1 MATYN
6 ALNWQNEN
14 SLSNFP
20 LSSYIEFRD
29 FLVDARFVQFDNFTP
44 VLNTITVDETSVT
57 LTITFDYGTNS
68 NIVLLKQTFLQNT
81 NSTNIRIYTPSNNR
95 YLGVISFG
103 SGTLELFKTHVGRT
117 LALDM
122 AFSQDSVR
130 SIPLNDAVYTL
141 DGLYGDLVLGRGT
154 ADDSIF
160 YNTSNSKKTIVFNA
174 VKYHE
179 IAGTNTK
186 QGLRKINLVPP
197 IDNNINLSPSE
208 VIRATPNNGASLLL
222 SLVSGST
229 NNAFQISKV

>member
-81 NSTNIRIYTPSNNR
+81 NSKSIIR
-95 YLGVISFG
+95 
-103 SGTLELFKTHVGRT
+103 
-117 LALDM
+117 
-122 AFSQDSVR
+122 
-130 SIPLNDAVYTL
+130 
-141 DGLYGDLVLGRGT
+141 
-154 ADDSIF
+154 
-160 YNTSNSKKTIVFNA
+160 
-174 VKYHE
+174 
-179 IAGTNTK
+179 
-186 QGLRKINLVPP
+186 
-197 IDNNINLSPSE
+197 
-208 VIRATPNNGASLLL
+208 
-222 SLVSGST
+222 
-229 NNAFQISKV
+229 